1 LDRLALRSPAKINL
15 FLKVLAKREDGY
27 HDIITLMQAVE
38 LCDDIEMEKTKAGIR
53 IVCDNPDCPQDEN
66 NLAYKAASLLF
77 REEDFDG
84 GIKIKITKRIPI
96 ASGLGGGSSNAAAT
110 LRGLNQLLKLGLPFY
125 RLNDMA
131 AKLGSDV
138 PFFLYSGQA
147 LAQGR
152 GEIIQPLALCKDY
165 WLLLVCPRLEV
176 SSAWAYRNLKISLTR
191 KRNEFNYKPLGSSLG
206 FFEAL
211 SHFENDL
218 EEVVVKKHTVVRQIK
233 DILRDSGAVKS
244 VMSGSGPTVYG
255 VFDQKP
261 LAEEVTKK
269 LSRGDW
275 QVFLTRPIPETHR
288 C

>member
-1 LDRLALRSPAKINL
+1 LDRLVLKSPAKINL

-27 HDIITLMQAVE
+27 HDILTLMQAVD
-38 LCDDIEMEKTKAGIR
+38 LCDELTLEKTPAGIR
-53 IVCDNPDCPQDEN
+53 VTSDSPGCPQDES

-77 REEDFDG
+77 REEKVDG
-84 GIKIKITKRIPI
+84 GIKIKITKRIPL

-110 LRGLNQLLKLGLPFY
+110 LKGLNQLFELGLLPS
-125 RLNDMA
+125 RLHHLA
-131 AKLGSDV
+131 VQLGSDV

-147 LAQGR
+147 LAEGR
-152 GEIIQPLALCKDY
+152 GELIEPLAFYKDY

-176 SSAWAYRNLKISLTR
+176 SAAWAYQNLKISLTR
-191 KRNEFNYKPLGSSLG
+191 KKNEFNYKLLGSSLG

-211 SHFENDL
+211 LHFENDL
-218 EEVVVKKHTVVRQIK
+218 EDVVVKKHPVVQQIK

-244 VMSGSGPTVYG
+244 AMSGSGPTVYG

-261 LAEEVTKK
+261 QAEEVTKK

-275 QVFLTRPIPETHR
+275 QVFLTRPIPENA
-288 C
+288 

>member
-1 LDRLALRSPAKINL
+1 LDRLILKSPAKINL
-15 FLKVLAKREDGY
+15 LLKVLAKREDGY
-27 HDIITLMQAVE
+27 HDILTLMQALD

-53 IVCDNPDCPQDEN
+53 VTCDNPGCPQDEN

-77 REEDFDG
+77 REERFDG
-84 GIKIKITKRIPI
+84 GIKINITKRIPL

-110 LRGLNQLLKLGLPFY
+110 LKGLNQLFELGMPLS
-125 RLNDMA
+125 RLHDLA
-131 AKLGSDV
+131 AQLGSDV
-138 PFFLYSGQA
+138 PFFLFPGQA
-147 LAQGR
+147 LAKGR
-152 GEIIQPLALCKDY
+152 GEIIEPLVLYKDY
-165 WLLLVCPRLEV
+165 WLLLVCPRFEV
-176 SSAWAYRNLKISLTR
+176 SAAWAYRNLKISLTR
-191 KRNEFNYKPLGSSLG
+191 KRNEFNYKLLGGSLG

-218 EEVVVKKHTVVRQIK
+218 EEVVVKKHPVVQEIK
-233 DILRDSGAVKS
+233 DILRDSDTVKS
-244 VMSGSGPTVYG
+244 AMSGSGPTVYG

-261 LAEEVTKK
+261 QAEEVTKK